1 MQMRTTPH
9 GLLTCNQYRLTCN
22 QYRENSGSVHSVA
35 TSHMMDQ
42 KMAATIRSVTFFAAC
57 TLLFDTNTHENSN

>member
-9 GLLTCNQYRLTCN
+9 GLLTCDR
-22 QYRENSGSVHSVA
+22 YRENSGNAHSVG

-57 TLLFDTNTHENSN
+57 TLLFQTNTHEKTN